1 MPDSSTP
8 SSRERRFE
16 RVLAEYLQAREA
28 GLTPERDELLARH
41 PDVAVELAAFFAN
54 QEEFARLA
62 EPLGPAA
69 QTPPPAADTATLGR
83 ADPTAADAV
92 PARVRYFGDYEV
104 LSEIARGGMGVVFR
118 ARQVSL
124 GRPVAL
130 KMILSGQLASEGDVR
145 RFRTEAQAAANL
157 DHPNIVS
164 IYEVGEHEGQ
174 PYFSMRLVEGGS
186 LAQQVAAGQ
195 WPATNTEDQRRAAR
209 LMATVARAVHHAHQH
224 RILHRDVKP
233 ANILLDAHG
242 EPHVTDFGLAKRVEG
257 DSKVT
262 QTGSIV
268 GTPSYMAP
276 EQAAGRK
283 DVTTAADVYSVGA
296 VLYELLTGR
305 PPFKG
310 ANPLDTLLDVLAKE
324 PARPRSLNPAADRD
338 LETVTLKSLDKD
350 PARRYGSAE
359 ALAEDLERWLR
370 GEPIHA
376 RPAGGL
382 ERAAKWAR
390 RRPAVAALTAAV
402 VLVSAAGVLGIAAQ
416 WQHAVAA
423 EQGAREAEATALRRA
438 EAEAR
443 ATEQAEKARKREE
456 AAKIAALAAQK
467 KEADARRKEEEH
479 RKKVEAER
487 DAKQRAL
494 VRADGLR
501 LNAEAAAARHSDPAL
516 AMLLALEAV
525 QRTPHR
531 LTFATLHDAL
541 RSCRELRTLSGTGS
555 PLVYTPDGSLLV
567 SPSSSWDE
575 AGKQAAKAPGWRKPV
590 AAHDLTPDGRR
601 AVSLMAGHQDVF
613 YTDGKEPA
621 RHVFTDRVAYVWD
634 TRTGKD
640 VLHLRR
646 HKDRVV
652 SARFS
657 PDGKQIV
664 TASWDRTAVVWDAAT
679 GKKLRELSGHECSL
693 SAALFSP
700 DGGRVLTV
708 TSGRSETG
716 DTPMWGAKEAKQPNS
731 PEARE
736 RDPGPVDRPSRE
748 GGSGQVRFAWSLTGE
763 NPVARVWDAATG
775 KQVAALSKS
784 AESGGFRLD
793 VAKAPTAWLPA
804 WVGLVDSYTGK
815 HLANWTPPAWTKVP
829 LPAVI
834 ADRFPLLRGH
844 TGHPTASAFSPDGK
858 RVAVTFEEGVAC
870 VWDAQKG
877 GWPRLVQRGH
887 AGAVRALAFS
897 PDSKRLATAGDD
909 RSVRFLDL
917 ASGKTTLIL
926 WGHEGAVRLVRFSP
940 DGKLLLTGSA
950 DGTARLWDATTG
962 EQKAALRGHGKEI
975 TSAEFQPD
983 GRRVLTTGADG
994 TARVWD
1000 VSPPAEVA
1008 HVLRGHAGKINSLA
1022 FSPDGRRLLTA
1033 ADDETPRLWDPAT
1046 GRELMRL
1053 GEGKRLGA
1061 VRSARFSPDGARVVT
1076 ASQNTYIAEG
1086 KVFNPS
1092 AVHVWDAKTGADL
1105 LALNDHAYS
1114 ALDARFG
1121 AGGKTILTV
1130 SDGNVQVKL
1139 DSSLKANFSKTASGA
1154 AGLARV
1160 WEAGSGK
1167 LLATVER
1174 TETKE
1179 MFRWSGYQ
1187 LYARLSPDGRLVL
1200 HHPYQGDAFL
1210 LADAATG
1217 KTKARL
1223 LHDRERWGSP
1233 SYFATFSPDGRLV
1246 LTATGG
1252 RDARVWDAQSARQV
1266 MLLRDLAGPAT
1277 FAAFSPDGRRLAVVA
1292 GHIVYVWEVQ
1302 TRRLLATL
1310 EGHEAGVLR
1319 AAFSPDG
1326 KRVVTGG
1333 RDQLALLWEA
1343 DTGKTLALFSGHAG
1357 AVTHVAVSPDGK
1369 LVATGSEDGTARVWP
1384 ADLVSAAR
1392 ARLPRQLTPEERQRY
1407 VVGGPPPARTPTV
1420 LPPPG
1425 ETAQALLSGPR
1436 RLPAAKEAA
1445 AAQRLEELRK
1455 GGGPGVR
1462 EGLVALGRDYPGTA
1476 QALEAAALL
1485 AKLPSPLDALDH
1497 DKVPAE
1503 ERLAGQPKELV
1514 AVLGEQ
1520 RLRHAETVKSV
1531 CVSPNGRVVASG
1543 DDREVRL
1550 WDAKTGRRRG
1560 TVAGTLLGFVAGSGR
1575 LATWSDRHLRF
1586 WDVSGTTPRQER
1598 AVAHAGGA
1606 SALSPDGK
1614 TLAEVT
1620 DSFAIRLWE
1629 VGQDRVR
1636 RRATLPS
1643 HGRRYPRVAFSAD
1656 GRTLASWADGD
1667 VVRVWDLG
1675 PAEPREVATLPGL
1688 ARWNNVVALS
1698 PDGRQLAMTTEK
1710 GPRLW
1715 EMAGG
1720 KPRERGLL
1728 EGVRWVGAL
1737 AFSPNG
1743 KALAVGGGARTEQ
1756 VSLWDVGA
1764 AAPKKVAD
1772 LPGHSGWLYAIAFA
1786 PDGSFLV
1793 SGGSDCTVR
1802 IWDLGAAGGRQR
1814 FALRGHTAPLSGV
1827 AFAPDRPLLAT
1838 SAEDGTA
1845 RLWDLS
1851 GGAGRELAALPG
1863 GWGQVAFSPDGR
1875 TLAAGNSNA
1884 ALRLWDVSGP
1894 APRPRA
1900 VLPGHSHG
1908 PFALAF
1914 SADGRRLV
1922 TGSFSPSVRV
1932 WDLTG
1937 TTPREAAVL
1946 PSKTD
1951 LSVASL
1957 SLSPDGGLLAGGRAY
1972 SMDRSLML
1980 WRLTDKGFERVPTP
1994 QARASHVL
2002 FSPDGKTLAAAED
2015 DSPGIHLW
2023 DLSCPLPMRRAV
2035 LRGHERPGWSGVVKS
2050 FAFSPDGG
2058 RLASTGMDRRLILWD
2073 AATGEKRREW
2083 LLGVEPRCVAFSPD
2097 GRHVATGNS
2106 DGTAYVLRVGR

>member
-1 MPDSSTP
+1 
-8 SSRERRFE
+8 
-16 RVLAEYLQAREA
+16 
-28 GLTPERDELLARH
+28 
-41 PDVAVELAAFFAN
+41 
-54 QEEFARLA
+54 
-62 EPLGPAA
+62 
-69 QTPPPAADTATLGR
+69 
-83 ADPTAADAV
+83 
-92 PARVRYFGDYEV
+92 
-104 LSEIARGGMGVVFR
+104 MGVVFR

-130 KMILSGQLASEGDVR
+130 KMILSGQLASEGDVQ

-186 LAQQVAAGQ
+186 LAQQVAAGH
-195 WPATNTEDQRRAAR
+195 WPATGADGQRRAAR

-233 ANILLDAHG
+233 ANILLDAQG

-283 DVTTAADVYSVGA
+283 DVTTAVDVYSLGA

-310 ANPLDTLLDVLAKE
+310 ANPLDTLLDVLGKE
-324 PARPRSLNPAADRD
+324 PARPRSLEPAVDRD
-338 LETVTLKSLDKD
+338 LETITLKCLDKD

-359 ALAEDLERWLR
+359 ALAEDLDRWLR

-376 RPAGGL
+376 RPAGGF

-402 VLVSAAGVLGIAAQ
+402 VLVSAAGILGIAVQ

-423 EQGAREAEATALRRA
+423 EQGAREAEGKALERA
-438 EAEAR
+438 EAAAR
-443 ATEQAEKARKREE
+443 AKDQAEGARKREE
-456 AAKIAALAAQK
+456 AAKLTALAAQK
-467 KEADARRKEEEH
+467 KEAQARHKEAEARKKEEEH
-479 RKKVEAER
+479 RKKVETER

-541 RSCRELRTLSGTGS
+541 RDCRELRTLSGTGS
-555 PLVYTPDGSLLV
+555 PLRYTPDGSLLV
-567 SPSSSWDE
+567 SPGSSWDE
-575 AGKQAAKAPGWRKPV
+575 AGKQVAKTAKWREPVPGF
-590 AAHDLTPDGRR
+590 DLSPDGRQ
-601 AVSLMAGHQDVF
+601 AVSLMTGRQDVL
-613 YTDGKEPA
+613 YTDGKEPS
-621 RHVFTDRVAYVWD
+621 RHVFTDRVAYTWD

-646 HKDRVV
+646 HKDRIV

-657 PDGKQIV
+657 PDGKRIV
-664 TASWDRTAVVWDAAT
+664 TASWDKTAIVWDAAT
-679 GKKLRELSGHECSL
+679 GKKLRELTGHECSL

-700 DGGRVLTV
+700 DGGWVLTV

-716 DTPMWGAKEAKQPNS
+716 DGPMWDAREAKQPNS
-731 PEARE
+731 PEARL
-736 RDPGPVDRPSRE
+736 RDPGPIDRPSRK
-748 GGSGQVRFAWSLTGE
+748 GGGGHVSFSWSVTGE

-775 KQVAALSKS
+775 KQLAALSKS
-784 AESGGFRLD
+784 AESGGFKFD
-793 VAKAPTAWLPA
+793 AAKAPTAWLPA
-804 WVGLVDSYTGK
+804 WVGLLDSYTGK
-815 HLANWTPPAWTKVP
+815 HLANWEPPPWTKVS

-858 RVAVTFEEGVAC
+858 RVAIAFEQGVAC
-870 VWDAQKG
+870 VWDLPRG

-897 PDSKRLATAGDD
+897 PDSKRLATAGED
-909 RSVRFLDL
+909 RSVRLLDL
-917 ASGKTTLIL
+917 ASGKTTLTL

-950 DGTARLWDATTG
+950 DGTARLWDAATG
-962 EQKAALRGHGKEI
+962 EQKAALRGHGKET
-975 TSAEFQPD
+975 TSAEFRPD

-994 TARVWD
+994 TARLWD

-1008 HVLRGHAGKINSLA
+1008 HVLRGHSGKINSLA

-1046 GRELMRL
+1046 GREVLRL

-1092 AVHVWDAKTGADL
+1092 AVHVWDARTGADL
-1105 LALNDHAYS
+1105 LALKDHRYA

-1130 SDGNVQVKL
+1130 SDGNVQVKF
-1139 DSSLKANFSKTASGA
+1139 DKGFSGNYSQTASGA
-1154 AGLARV
+1154 AGLARL
-1160 WEAGSGK
+1160 WDAGSGK
-1167 LLATVER
+1167 LLATVEQ

-1179 MFRWSGYQ
+1179 MLRWSGYQ
-1187 LYARLSPDGRLVL
+1187 LYARPSPDGRLVL
-1200 HHPYQGDAFL
+1200 HRPYQGDAFL

-1217 KTKARL
+1217 KTRARL
-1223 LHDRERWGSP
+1223 LHDREEQWGSP
-1233 SYFATFSPDGRLV
+1233 AYFATFSPDGRLV
-1246 LTATGG
+1246 LTAAGG
-1252 RDARVWDAQSARQV
+1252 LDARVWDAQSARTV
-1266 MLLRDLAGPAT
+1266 ILIRDLPGPAT
-1277 FAAFSPDGRRLAVVA
+1277 FAAFSPDGRRLAVAA
-1292 GHIVYVWEVQ
+1292 GHIAHIWEVQ

-1310 EGHEAGVLR
+1310 EGHEGAVVR

-1392 ARLPRQLTPEERQRY
+1392 GRLPRQLTPAERQRY

-1425 ETAQALLSGPR
+1425 DTPQALLSGPR
-1436 RLPAAKEAA
+1436 RLPAAEEATA
-1445 AAQRLEELRK
+1445 ARRLEELRK
-1455 GGGPGVR
+1455 SPAGAGVR
-1462 EGLVALGRDYPGTA
+1462 EGLIALGRDYPGTA

-1485 AKLPSPLDALDH
+1485 AKLPSPLDALDAG
-1497 DKVPAE
+1497 KIPAE

-1531 CVSPNGRVVASG
+1531 CVSPDGKLIASG

-1575 LATWSDRHLRF
+1575 LATWSDKHLRF
-1586 WDVSGTTPRQER
+1586 WDVSSPTPRQER
-1598 AVAHAGGA
+1598 AVAHAGSA
-1606 SALSPDGK
+1606 SALAPDGK

-1620 DSFAIRLWE
+1620 DAFAIRLWD
-1629 VGQDRVR
+1629 VGQDKVR
-1636 RRATLPS
+1636 RRATLPG
-1643 HGRRYPRVAFSAD
+1643 HGRHYPRVAFSAD
-1656 GRTLASWADGD
+1656 GRTLASSANGD

-1675 PAEPREVATLPGL
+1675 PAEPREVATLAGL
-1688 ARWNNVVALS
+1688 ARWDNVAALS
-1698 PDGRQLAMTTEK
+1698 PDGRQLAVTTEK
-1710 GPRLW
+1710 GTRLW
-1715 EMAGG
+1715 DLAGG

-1737 AFSPNG
+1737 AFSPNS
-1743 KALAVGGGARTEQ
+1743 KALAVAGGARTEHLS
-1756 VSLWDVGA
+1756 VWDVGA
-1764 AAPKKVAD
+1764 AGPKKVAD
-1772 LPGHSGWLYAIAFA
+1772 LPGHSGWVHAVAFG

-1802 IWDLGAAGGRQR
+1802 VWDLAAAAGRQR
-1814 FALRGHTAPLSGV
+1814 FALRGHTAPVSGV

-1851 GGAGRELAALPG
+1851 GGTGRELAALPG
-1863 GWGQVAFSPDGR
+1863 GWGAVAFSPDGR
-1875 TLAAGNSNA
+1875 TLAAGNSNS

-1914 SADGRRLV
+1914 SADGLRLV

-1932 WDLTG
+1932 WDLTAEK
-1937 TTPREAAVL
+1937 PREAAVL

-1957 SLSPDGGLLAGGRAY
+1957 SLSPDGRLLAGGRGY
-1972 SMDRSLML
+1972 SIDRSLFL
-1980 WRLTDKGFERVPTP
+1980 WRLTDKGFEQVPMP
-1994 QARASHVL
+1994 GARARLVL
-2002 FSPDGKTLAAAED
+2002 FSPDGRTLAAAGDNRWE
-2015 DSPGIHLW
+2015 IHLW

-2073 AATGEKRREW
+2073 AATGQKRREW
-2083 LLGVEPRCVAFSPD
+2083 LLGVEPRGVAFSPD